1 MEFAYDP
8 DKDAANLRKH
18 GIPLASGVLL
28 DLGLAAVSADE
39 RKLYGEPR
47 FRAFG
52 RIDGKGYCL
61 VFTVRGEVIRMISF
75 RRAREKEMRRYG
87 R

>member
-8 DKDAANLRKH
+8 DKDAANFRKH
-18 GIPLASGVLL
+18 GIPLSNGVLL
-28 DLGLAAVSADE
+28 DLNLAAVSADE
-39 RKLYGEPR
+39 RRPYGEPR

-61 VFTVRGEVIRMISF
+61 VFTMREGAIRMISF